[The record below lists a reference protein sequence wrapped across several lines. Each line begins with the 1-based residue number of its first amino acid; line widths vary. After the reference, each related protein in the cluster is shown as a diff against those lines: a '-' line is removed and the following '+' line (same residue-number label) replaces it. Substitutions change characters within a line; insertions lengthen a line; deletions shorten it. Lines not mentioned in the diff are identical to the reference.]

1 MLQDPKLSSQPVVEN
16 TAELGNLK
24 VGKVFSFNVLPSFCL
39 RVNKIQR
46 RDGPNMCKGCDPLGE
61 NGGMPPRKFEN

>member
-24 VGKVFSFNVLPSFCL
+24 VGMAFSIFINVLPVLNSQQDL
-39 RVNKIQR
+39 Q
-46 RDGPNMCKGCDPLGE
+46 
-61 NGGMPPRKFEN
+61 

>member
-24 VGKVFSFNVLPSFCL
+24 VGKVFSFNVLPSFCV
-39 RVNKIQR
+39 RVNMIQ
-46 RDGPNMCKGCDPLGE
+46 
-61 NGGMPPRKFEN
+61 

>member
-24 VGKVFSFNVLPSFCL
+24 VGKYLIFKSFILMFYL
-39 RVNKIQR
+39 T
-46 RDGPNMCKGCDPLGE
+46 L
-61 NGGMPPRKFEN
+61 